1 MADKGNRANRDENGK
16 FVKGNNANPSG
27 RPKIPQEVK
36 NMFKAASPKA
46 LEVILKIMNDEN
58 AQNKDRKDCAIYV
71 LDKTFGK
78 NFQVFKDEE
87 NGELTIRIVDD
98 IK

>member
-1 MADKGNRANRDENGK
+1 MADVPENRDDKGR
-16 FVKGNNANPSG
+16 FVKGCAGNPKG
-27 RPKIPQEVK
+27 RPKIPQEVRD
-36 NMFKAASPKA
+36 MFKAASPKA
-46 LEVILKIMNDEN
+46 LEVILEIMNNEN
-58 AQNKDRKDCAIYV
+58 AADKDRKDCAVYV